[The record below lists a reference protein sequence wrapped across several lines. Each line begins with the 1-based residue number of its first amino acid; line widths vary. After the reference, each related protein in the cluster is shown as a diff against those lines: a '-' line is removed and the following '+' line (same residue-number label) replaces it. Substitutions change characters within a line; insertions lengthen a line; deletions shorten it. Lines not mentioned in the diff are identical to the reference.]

1 MDAGYA
7 APGGRES
14 GGVSI
19 QAKSSTV
26 RGMGKRLAL
35 RRSKGSM
42 TGNSKDVKQ
51 LTRSPYH
58 LLKRA
63 AQYAA
68 HIYMSEVGKSGLTQ
82 RQFTVLLA
90 VDQNDGVSQTA
101 LVKMTGI
108 DRSTLADLVA
118 RLLAQG
124 YLQRRR
130 TKDDGRT
137 NSIRITTAGKKVLK
151 AAQPGADEVDKQIL
165 AMISPSDRR
174 SFGDCLGL
182 LATQMDKVEEREPV
196 RPVRKIRARRR
207 A

>member
-1 MDAGYA
+1 
-7 APGGRES
+7 
-14 GGVSI
+14 
-19 QAKSSTV
+19 
-26 RGMGKRLAL
+26 
-35 RRSKGSM
+35 M
-42 TGNSKDVKQ
+42 TGNKDVKQ
-51 LTRSPYH
+51 LSRSPYH

-68 HIYMSEVGKSGLTQ
+68 YVYQGEVGKAGLTQ
-82 RQFTVLLA
+82 RQFTVLIA
-90 VDQNDGVSQTA
+90 VDQNEGVSQTA

-137 NSIRITTAGKKVLK
+137 NSVRITSSGKRMLK
-151 AAQPGADEVDKQIL
+151 LAQPGADEVDKQVL
-165 AMISPSDRR
+165 AAVPVSHRK
-174 SFGDCLGL
+174 SFTEALSL
-182 LATQMDKVEEREPV
+182 LAAEMDRIEDESEVKPAL
-196 RPVRKIRARRR
+196 KIKNRRR

>member
-1 MDAGYA
+1 
-7 APGGRES
+7 
-14 GGVSI
+14 
-19 QAKSSTV
+19 
-26 RGMGKRLAL
+26 
-35 RRSKGSM
+35 M
-42 TGNSKDVKQ
+42 TGNKDVKQ
-51 LTRSPYH
+51 LSRSPYH

-68 HIYMSEVGKSGLTQ
+68 HIYQGEVGKSGLTQ
-82 RQFTVLLA
+82 RQYTVLLS
-90 VDQNDGVSQTA
+90 VDQYEGLSQTA

-137 NSIRITTAGKKVLK
+137 NSVRITAAGKRMLK
-151 AAQPGADEVDKQIL
+151 MSQPGADEVDKIVLAAIPPTNRKSFTETLAIL
-165 AMISPSDRR
+165 SDE
-174 SFGDCLGL
+174 
-182 LATQMDKVEEREPV
+182 MDRIESDSEEKPV
-196 RPVRKIRARRR
+196 SKIRTRRR

>member
-1 MDAGYA
+1 
-7 APGGRES
+7 
-14 GGVSI
+14 
-19 QAKSSTV
+19 
-26 RGMGKRLAL
+26 
-35 RRSKGSM
+35 M
-42 TGNSKDVKQ
+42 TGNKDVKQ
-51 LTRSPYH
+51 LSRSPYH

-68 HIYMSEVGKSGLTQ
+68 YIYQGEVGKAGLTQ
-82 RQFTVLLA
+82 RQFTVLMA
-90 VDQNDGVSQTA
+90 VDQNEGVSQPA

-165 AMISPSDRR
+165 AIIAPSDRR
-174 SFGDCLGL
+174 SFSDCLAL
-182 LATQMDKVEEREPV
+182 LAMQMDEVEVQEP
-196 RPVRKIRARRR
+196 
-207 A
+207 

>member
-1 MDAGYA
+1 
-7 APGGRES
+7 
-14 GGVSI
+14 
-19 QAKSSTV
+19 
-26 RGMGKRLAL
+26 
-35 RRSKGSM
+35 M
-42 TGNSKDVKQ
+42 TGNKDVKQ
-51 LTRSPYH
+51 LSRSPYH

-68 HIYMSEVGKSGLTQ
+68 HIYQGEVGKSGLTQ
-82 RQFTVLLA
+82 RQYTVLLS
-90 VDQNDGVSQTA
+90 VDQNEGLSQTA

-137 NSIRITTAGKKVLK
+137 NSVRITAAGKRMLK
-151 AAQPGADEVDKQIL
+151 MSQPGADEVDKIVLASIPPTNRKSFTETLAIL
-165 AMISPSDRR
+165 SDE
-174 SFGDCLGL
+174 
-182 LATQMDKVEEREPV
+182 MDRIESDSEEKPV
-196 RPVRKIRARRR
+196 SKIRTRRR

>member
-7 APGGRES
+7 TPGAGNRAAYS
-14 GGVSI
+14 LT
-19 QAKSSTV
+19 AKSSTV
-26 RGMGKRLAL
+26 RGMGKGLAH

-42 TGNSKDVKQ
+42 TGNTKDVKQ

-68 HIYMSEVGKSGLTQ
+68 HIYMGEVGKSGLTQ

-90 VDQNDGVSQTA
+90 VDQHDGISQTA

-165 AMISPSDRR
+165 AMIAPADRR
-174 SFGDCLGL
+174 SFGECLAL
-182 LATQMDKVEEREPV
+182 LATQMDKVEEREPA
-196 RPVRKIRARRR
+196 RPVRKIKARRR

>member
-1 MDAGYA
+1 
-7 APGGRES
+7 
-14 GGVSI
+14 
-19 QAKSSTV
+19 
-26 RGMGKRLAL
+26 
-35 RRSKGSM
+35 M
-42 TGNSKDVKQ
+42 TGNKDVKQ
-51 LTRSPYH
+51 LSRSPYH

-68 HIYMSEVGKSGLTQ
+68 HIYQGEVGKSGLTQ

-90 VDQNDGVSQTA
+90 VDQNEGVSQTA

-137 NSIRITTAGKKVLK
+137 NSVRITSAGKRMLK
-151 AAQPGADEVDKQIL
+151 IAQPGADEVDKQVL
-165 AMISPSDRR
+165 AVVPAGHRKPFTEALASSPTRWTRSRR
-174 SFGDCLGL
+174 SGEAGQDQDAPPGLKQVDERNSHRQRVYVTTATLPLRASRFRDRSVSGCLW
-182 LATQMDKVEEREPV
+182 R
-196 RPVRKIRARRR
+196 
-207 A
+207 